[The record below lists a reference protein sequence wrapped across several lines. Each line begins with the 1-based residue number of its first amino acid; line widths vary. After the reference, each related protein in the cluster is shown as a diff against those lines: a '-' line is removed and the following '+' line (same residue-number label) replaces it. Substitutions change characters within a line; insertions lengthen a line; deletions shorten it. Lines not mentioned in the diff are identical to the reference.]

1 MEKHIPITEA
11 EWKIIELLWEKSP
24 MTMPELT
31 KLLAPETGWS
41 KHTVITL
48 LKRMLAKG
56 TVRMQEAEP
65 ARLYYPLI
73 ERTEAVRSETNS
85 LVRRVFGG
93 SALLLLN
100 ELVSQGELSE
110 SDIAELMETIEKAKE
125 HTP

>member
-1 MEKHIPITEA
+1 MEKHLPITEA
-11 EWKIIELLWEKSP
+11 EWKIIKLLWEQSP

-31 KLLAPETGWS
+31 KRLEPETGWS

-56 TVRMQEAEP
+56 TVRVEESEP

-93 SALLLLN
+93 SALLLVN

-110 SDIAELMETIEKAKE
+110 SDIAELMATIEKAKE